1 MDLANNLNRIVNVV
15 LRMATLGSKF
25 ALVFLLA
32 KFLGEDEFG
41 LYGIFSATVAYV
53 VMAIGF
59 DFYAYATREIINSNA
74 SEWAAKLRDQCIF
87 YIGSYIFFLPVC
99 VLIFDFGLM
108 PTSLLIWFFLLLTV
122 EHFSQEFNRLLIAIS
137 RPLQASLVLFLRHGL
152 WAIVA
157 AAVMWLMPDSRNLHF
172 VLGAWLL
179 GGLAALLLAVFFI
192 RDIDRSSLQKPV
204 DWKWIKIGFLVS
216 IPFVISTLS
225 LKAVYTAD
233 RYWVEHFNTVEV
245 LASYILFIGLANVIM
260 SFLDASVISFTY
272 PGMVSAAGKNDGKL
286 FVQKFKEMAV
296 QVTVVSLVLAVMV
309 VGLSGYLIEWIGK
322 NSYLN
327 NFDILY
333 WVVLAT
339 VIFALSMI
347 PHYGLYAFKDDR
359 SIVFGHILTTP
370 IFFAALYFFQSSI
383 GPLTVPV
390 SMLIAF
396 LFLFFIK
403 SVLFYRAFRSKRLE
417 FFWG

>member
-1 MDLANNLNRIVNVV
+1 MIGNVDRVVNVF
-15 LRMATLGSKF
+15 LRLLTLGSKF
-25 ALVFLLA
+25 ALIFLLA
-32 KFLGEDEFG
+32 KFLGEGEFG
-41 LYGIFSATVAYV
+41 LYGLFSATVAYV
-53 VMAIGF
+53 VMALGF
-59 DFYAYATREIINSNA
+59 DFYTHATREIINSEP
-74 SEWAAKLRDQCIF
+74 SEWAGMLRDQCVF
-87 YIGSYIFFLPVC
+87 YGCAYLFILPACILV
-99 VLIFDFGLM
+99 FAFGLM
-108 PTSLLIWFFLLLTV
+108 PWNLVVWFFLLLTI
-122 EHFSQEFNRLLIAIS
+122 EHFAQEFNRLLVAIS
-137 RPLQASLVLFLRHGL
+137 RPLQASLVLFFRYGA
-152 WAIVA
+152 WAVVA
-157 AAVMWLMPDSRNLHF
+157 AAVMWFSPEYRSLDF
-172 VLGAWLL
+172 VLGSWII
-179 GGLAALLLAVFFI
+179 GGLLALLLAMFFL
-192 RDIDRSSLQKPV
+192 RDLDKGSLLKPIN
-204 DWKWIKIGFLVS
+204 WKWIKCGFFIS
-216 IPFVISTLS
+216 IPFLLSTLS
-225 LKAVYTAD
+225 LRAVYTVD
-233 RYWVEHFNTVEV
+233 RYWVEHFNNVEI
-245 LASYILFIGLANVIM
+245 LAAYILFAGLANVIM

-272 PGMVSAAGKNDGKL
+272 PGIVSAAGKRDGKL
-286 FVQKFKEMAV
+286 FVKKFKEMAV

>member
-1 MDLANNLNRIVNVV
+1 M
-15 LRMATLGSKF
+15 
-25 ALVFLLA
+25 
-32 KFLGEDEFG
+32 
-41 LYGIFSATVAYV
+41 
-53 VMAIGF
+53 
-59 DFYAYATREIINSNA
+59 
-74 SEWAAKLRDQCIF
+74 
-87 YIGSYIFFLPVC
+87 
-99 VLIFDFGLM
+99 
-108 PTSLLIWFFLLLTV
+108 
-122 EHFSQEFNRLLIAIS
+122 
-137 RPLQASLVLFLRHGL
+137 FLRHGL

-157 AAVMWLMPDSRNLHF
+157 ASVMWVMPDYRNLHF

-192 RDIDRSSLQKPV
+192 RDIDRGGLQKPV
-204 DWKWIKIGFLVS
+204 DWKWIKVGFLVS

-245 LASYILFIGLANVIM
+245 LASYVLFIGLANVIM
-260 SFLDASVISFTY
+260 SFLDASVISFIY
-272 PGMVSAAGKNDGKL
+272 PGMVSAAGKKDGKL

-359 SIVFGHILTTP
+359 SIVFSHILVMP
-370 IFFAALYFFQSSI
+370 IFFAALYLFQSSF

-396 LFLFFIK
+396 LFLFFVK
-403 SVLFYRAFRSKRLE
+403 SILFYRVFRSKR
-417 FFWG
+417 FDF